1 MEERLTENFIDD
13 LRKILATEIEY
24 KVWIRKKVQ
33 KKSHK
38 EISKELEITLDYSKH
53 CISRI
58 NNKLRKKLVILKM
71 RGSYFL

>member
-38 EISKELEITLDYSKH
+38 VFIVK
-53 CISRI
+53 
-58 NNKLRKKLVILKM
+58 
-71 RGSYFL
+71 